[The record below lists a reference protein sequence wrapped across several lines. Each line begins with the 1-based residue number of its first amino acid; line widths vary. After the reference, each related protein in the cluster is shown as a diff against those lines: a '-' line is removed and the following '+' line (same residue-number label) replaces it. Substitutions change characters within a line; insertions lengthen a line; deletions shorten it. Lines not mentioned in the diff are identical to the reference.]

1 MSAAWAAG
9 APALA
14 LHRARTQARL
24 LVAVTATALVA
35 LTVLAACGLL
45 LTEGRRDALDAGLAA
60 AGASGTQV
68 VARVVPVAGTDA
80 AAAAGLATDARAIMT
95 GAMDALPSTA
105 TTWTESPLLALPAV
119 ASGATGATGEDGEAD
134 GAAGGAGAGFA
145 YLADAPD
152 VADAARLVDGRW
164 PGAPG
169 PAGPG
174 TAVLDVAVP
183 VAAAD
188 ALGLAV
194 ADELDLTPSVD
205 ADLAPAVTRVRVVGV
220 FVPLGLGDPGTPL
233 WTRDLLGGLG
243 TVPDHERPGTSG
255 RQTSPASGP
264 FVVAPGGLAGTGV
277 GAVSVVVRPGTAGA
291 SIADLRAVA
300 DASAGLRREL
310 DDGLDGRVDRD
321 VVRTTLRATVSAT
334 AQQHAVTGAAVLTAG
349 LVGIALAGAALLL
362 AGRLLTARRAAERA
376 LLVDRGAGGRQLVGL
391 ALVEAVTLVLLAA
404 VLAVPLALLAYR
416 ALVASPLLAASGIA
430 PVRDVPPAL
439 ARTVLAGAAVLVAAL
454 VVPAAR
460 PAGGRRAAAGAG
472 RQLARSGGDL
482 LLVVLAVLAAVRLR
496 QGGAADAVRVLA
508 PVLALVAASVVV
520 LRVVPLLGR
529 LAERGA
535 RRSRRFVLPLA
546 ALDAARR
553 PRAATALLLLVLAA
567 AGATSGASWAA
578 TWSRSQTEQA
588 EALVP
593 SAVVASDVPGAPA
606 AQGDLV
612 RGAAGGEALPVTDR
626 ATGLGTLVVAV
637 PGSPEPRLV
646 AVDTR
651 VAGFTGRLPA
661 GTTWPGLT
669 AGLAPA
675 HDDDAGL
682 PIAAAGAELPLRV
695 TGTTS
700 SRYPMTVLP
709 TVVLDDGRGVR
720 VRALGAEV
728 PLDGAE
734 RVVRVPTPAGL
745 GADDDVRVVAV
756 LLKVTTEV
764 PLDDGV
770 GGVAEVAVDVAWDPP
785 DGAAPAAGPGPAW
798 TAGATPPSLAAG
810 SVAEAAVVAAPAAV
824 RATAEVSV
832 SRASFLPAVAV
843 LTAFAPPQALPVV
856 VSADLAAGA
865 GIGVEDR
872 LDVIVGGTALPA
884 TVSAVAPYVPGAVGG
899 PAVLA
904 DARTLSEVAL
914 GRGEAGSL
922 VDRWWL
928 PAGTDVEALRAAGA
942 EATARAQ
949 VADDLRAGPLR
960 AGVLAAL
967 ALLVAGALAL
977 ALIGAALHAAET
989 AEDRGP
995 EVARLLALGA
1005 SPRAVAGTHVVQ
1017 HVVVDLLA
1025 VAAGTAAGAAVA
1037 RALAPALT
1045 VSPDGG
1051 RPVPEALPVWSW
1063 PVTGVLVAVLLA
1075 GSAAVVLP
1083 AVSGLVRRAS
1093 AAHLRL
1099 GDAE

>member
-1 MSAAWAAG
+1 MSAAWATG

-35 LTVLAACGLL
+35 LTVLAVCGLL

-60 AGASGTQV
+60 AGASGTQL

-80 AAAAGLATDARAIMT
+80 TTAAALAGDAEALVT
-95 GAMDALPSTA
+95 AAADPLPSTSSV
-105 TTWTESPLLALPAV
+105 WTESPLLALP
-119 ASGATGATGEDGEAD
+119 G
-134 GAAGGAGAGFA
+134 GFA

-164 PGAPG
+164 PTAPDG
-169 PAGPG
+169 
-174 TAVLDVAVP
+174 AVLDVAVP

-194 ADELDLTPSVD
+194 GDVLALTPSAD

-220 FVPLGLGDPGTPL
+220 FAPLGLGDPGTPV
-233 WTRDLLGGLG
+233 WARDLLGGLG
-243 TVPDHERPGTSG
+243 AVSDHDRPGTSG

-264 FVVAPGGLAGTGV
+264 FVVAPGGLAAAGTGV
-277 GAVSVVVRPGTAGA
+277 GVVSVVVRPGTAGA
-291 SIADLRAVA
+291 SIADLRTVA
-300 DASAGLRREL
+300 DASAGLRSAL
-310 DDGLDGRVDRD
+310 DDALGERVDRD
-321 VVRTTLRATVSAT
+321 VVRTTLRSTVAAT

-349 LVGIALAGAALLL
+349 LVGIALALAAMLL

-376 LLVDRGAGGRQLVGL
+376 LLVDRGAAGRQLAGPALLEAL
-391 ALVEAVTLVLLAA
+391 ALVLLAA

-416 ALVASPLLAASGIA
+416 ALTASSLLAASGIGPA
-430 PVRDVPPAL
+430 AGVPAAL
-439 ARTVLAGAAVLVAAL
+439 VGTVLAGAAVLAVAL
-454 VVPAAR
+454 VVPATR
-460 PAGGRRAAAGAG
+460 PAGGRRGAAAAG
-472 RQLARSGGDL
+472 RRLARSGGDL
-482 LLVVLAVLAAVRLR
+482 LLVALAVLAAVRLR

-529 LAERGA
+529 LAERAA

-593 SAVVASDVPGAPA
+593 AAVVASDVPGAPA

-612 RGAAGGEALPVTDR
+612 RGAADGDALPVTDR

-651 VAGFTGRLPA
+651 AAGLTGRLPA

-675 HDDDAGL
+675 RDDVAPGL
-682 PIAAAGAELPLRV
+682 PITAGGAELPLRV
-695 TGTTS
+695 TGTTTS
-700 SRYPMTVLP
+700 AYPMTVLP
-709 TVVLDDGRGVR
+709 TVVLDDGHGVR
-720 VRALGAEV
+720 VRALGTEV

-745 GADDDVRVVAV
+745 GAGDHVRVVAV
-756 LLKVTTEV
+756 LLTVTTDV

-770 GGVAEVAVDVAWDPP
+770 GGVAAVAVDLAWDRP
-785 DGAAPAAGPGPAW
+785 DDAAGAGAGASGW
-798 TAGATPPSLAAG
+798 TAGATPPSLDAA
-810 SVAEAAVVAAPAAV
+810 SVAEPAVVAGPGAL
-824 RATAEVSV
+824 RATADVSV

-843 LTAFAPPQALPVV
+843 LTAFAPPDTLPVV

-865 GIGVEDR
+865 GIGVHDR
-872 LDVIVGGTALPA
+872 LDVLVGGTALPA
-884 TVSAVAPYVPGAVGG
+884 VVTAVSPYVPGAVGG
-899 PAVLA
+899 PTVLA
-904 DARTLSEVAL
+904 DVRTLSAVAL
-914 GRGEAGSL
+914 GRGEATAL

-928 PAGTDVEALRAAGA
+928 PAGADVDALRSAGA
-942 EATARAQ
+942 ETTVRADT
-949 VADDLRAGPLR
+949 ADDLRAGPLR

-967 ALLVAGALAL
+967 ALLVVGAVAL

-995 EVARLLALGA
+995 EIARLLALGA

-1063 PVTGVLVAVLLA
+1063 PVTGVLVAVLLV

-1083 AVSGLVRRAS
+1083 AVAGLVRRAS

-1099 GDAE
+1099 GDAG

>member
-9 APALA
+9 TPALA
-14 LHRARTQARL
+14 LHRARTQVRL
-24 LVAVTATALVA
+24 LAAVTATALVA
-35 LTVLAACGLL
+35 LTVLAVCGLL

-68 VARVVPVAGTDA
+68 VARVVAVAGTDA
-80 AAAAGLATDARAIMT
+80 ADAAALARDAEALVSGAT
-95 GAMDALPSTA
+95 GPLPSTSSV
-105 TTWTESPLLALPAV
+105 WSESPLLALP
-119 ASGATGATGEDGEAD
+119 GD
-134 GAAGGAGAGFA
+134 GFA

-164 PGAPG
+164 P
-169 PAGPG
+169 AGPDPSG
-174 TAVLDVAVP
+174 DDPAVLDVAVP

-194 ADELDLTPSVD
+194 ADVLELTPSVD

-220 FVPLGLGDPGTPL
+220 FAPLGLGDPGTPV
-233 WTRDLLGGLG
+233 WARDLLGGLG
-243 TVPDHERPGTSG
+243 AVPDHDRPGTSG

-264 FVVAPGGLAGTGV
+264 FVVAPGGLDAAGTGV
-277 GAVSVVVRPGTAGA
+277 GVLSVVAVPGTAGA
-291 SIADLRAVA
+291 SVAGLRAAA
-300 DASAGLRREL
+300 DASAGLRQTL
-310 DDGLDGRVDRD
+310 DDALGDRVDRD

-334 AQQHAVTGAAVLTAG
+334 VRQHAVTGAAVLTAG
-349 LVGIALAGAALLL
+349 LVGVALAGAALLL

-376 LLVDRGAGGRQLVGL
+376 LLVDRGAAGRQLAGL

-404 VLAVPLALLAYR
+404 VLAVPLALLGYR
-416 ALVASPLLAASGIA
+416 ALTASPLLAASGIA
-430 PVRDVPPAL
+430 AVTGVPPSL
-439 ARTVLAGAAVLVAAL
+439 VGTVAAGAVVLVVAL
-454 VVPAAR
+454 VVPATR
-460 PAGGRRAAAGAG
+460 PAGGRRAAAGSG
-472 RQLARSGGDL
+472 RRLARSGGDL
-482 LLVVLAVLAAVRLR
+482 LLVALAVLAAVRLR

-520 LRVVPLLGR
+520 LRAVPLLGR

-578 TWSRSQTEQA
+578 TWSRSQHEQA

-593 SAVVASDVPGAPA
+593 SAVVAADVPGAPT

-612 RGAAGGEALPVTDR
+612 RRAAQGDALPVTDR
-626 ATGLGTLVVAV
+626 VTGLGTLVVAV

-651 VAGFTGRLPA
+651 VAALSGRLPA
-661 GTTWPGLT
+661 GTMWPGLT
-669 AGLAPA
+669 AGLAPE
-675 HDDDAGL
+675 HDGL
-682 PIAAAGAELPLRV
+682 AAAVPVTATGAELPLRV
-695 TGTTS
+695 TGTTGS
-700 SRYPMTVLP
+700 AYPMSVRP
-709 TVVLDDGRGVR
+709 TLVLDDGHGVR
-720 VRALGAEV
+720 VRVLGGDV
-728 PLDGAE
+728 PLDGTE
-734 RVVRVPTPAGL
+734 HVVRVAAPAGL

-756 LLKVTTEV
+756 LLAVTTEV

-770 GGVAEVAVDVAWDPP
+770 GGTAAVAVDVAWDPP
-785 DGAAPAAGPGPAW
+785 EGAGPGTAARAGW
-798 TAGATPPSLAAG
+798 TAGATPPSAAAQT
-810 SVAEAAVVAAPAAV
+810 VADPAVVVEPAGL
-824 RATAEVSV
+824 RATADVSV
-832 SRASFLPAVAV
+832 ARASFLPSVVV
-843 LTAFAPPQALPVV
+843 LTAFDPPDVLPVV

-865 GIGVEDR
+865 GIGVADR
-872 LDVIVGGTALPA
+872 LDVLVGGTALPA
-884 TVSAVAPYVPGAVGG
+884 TVTAVAPYVPGAVGG

-914 GRGEAGSL
+914 GRGETAAL

-928 PAGTDVEALRAAGA
+928 PAGSDVDALRSAGA
-942 EATARAQ
+942 LTTVRADT
-949 VADDLRAGPLR
+949 ADDLRAGPLR

-967 ALLVAGALAL
+967 ALLVVGALAL
-977 ALIGAALHAAET
+977 ALVGTALHAAET

-1017 HVVVDLLA
+1017 HLVVDLLA

-1037 RALAPALT
+1037 RALGPALT

-1063 PVTGVLVAVLLA
+1063 PATGALVAVLLV

-1083 AVSGLVRRAS
+1083 AATGLVRRAS